1 MEQEYIPYHVMS
13 FSGIKAGEKK
23 TQEKLEVRQ
32 KRMGWDGQDMTD
44 RTFVVMAF
52 IFLRN
57 LHMIGSALLELI
69 EPLPASGKQWI
80 NSLFGFICRQH
91 YFTLL
96 PFSSI
101 LLCGSELVDIW
112 GSASC
117 WGYSTTGSFLS
128 SKGTLLT
135 HSE

>member
-69 EPLPASGKQWI
+69 EPLPASGKQ
-80 NSLFGFICRQH
+80 
-91 YFTLL
+91 
-96 PFSSI
+96 
-101 LLCGSELVDIW
+101 
-112 GSASC
+112 
-117 WGYSTTGSFLS
+117 
-128 SKGTLLT
+128 
-135 HSE
+135 